1 MNQYSIFL
9 SNHPFLVT
17 TIVIFLMLLFA
28 RSFCLLIKMSKTYS
42 SHVMRLEGMM
52 HSQSIAD
59 NGLYLRCLAQDYAR
73 ELINRDCRG
82 YRNNFRKLLHDWEDI
97 KTQNIDYKIEM
108 LDKLNNINP
117 YYEDF
122 GRLGYRGRIHIADSD
137 AFYDCSD
144 KDLWEAYK
152 SIRLHQALSIE
163 VDTSGLH
170 VNSHKYNDTRISI
183 TNDELDHLVIYTDV
197 LIELQLLACLKE
209 AHGLLEDLKQL
220 NTPFKR
226 YESVPMLTNQGYSIT
241 FLGMVP
247 FGGKYG
253 VFVKDLDMYGYWETC
268 APEDKKYTTYFI
280 ANNDQFS
287 EGRKLDECAL
297 YHIEDVGAQV

>member
-1 MNQYSIFL
+1 MNQYSILL

-17 TIVIFLMLLFA
+17 TIVILLMLLFA
-28 RSFCLLIKMSKTYS
+28 RSFWLLIKMSKTYS
-42 SHVMRLEGMM
+42 SHVLRLEGMM

-122 GRLGYRGRIHIADSD
+122 GRLGYRGRIHIVDSD

-163 VDTSGLH
+163 VDTAEWRS
-170 VNSHKYNDTRISI
+170 NNHKINDTRISI

-197 LIELQLLACLKE
+197 LIELQLLDHLKDARE
-209 AHGLLEDLKQL
+209 LLGLLGRSETLKRRYISQ
-220 NTPFKR
+220 PF
-226 YESVPMLTNQGYSIT
+226 LTNDRYSIT
-241 FLGMVP
+241 YVGPAP
-247 FGGKYG
+247 FGEKYG
-253 VFVKDLDMYGYWETC
+253 VFVPDLDLYGFWETC
-268 APEDKKYTTYFI
+268 APEDEIRITYFI
-280 ANNDQFS
+280 ANDDQFS

-297 YHIEDVGAQV
+297 YHLEDVGAQV